1 MLYKSPSSVFHR
13 IISKGQAMKSR
24 GKDPVQAAGNQAD
37 LERQIAEL
45 QRKEEFFQSITRNL
59 SEVILVVNAKGV
71 ITYVT
76 PSVEQCLGYSPDEL
90 IGKSGFDYIV
100 RADLPRALVDFGKAI
115 LTREINIHNSFG
127 VRHKDGSKR
136 IMGGVGLNL
145 LHDRVVKGFVIN
157 VQDIT
162 DQRLAEANLD
172 SQQRHLEKLVE
183 KRTQEITRING
194 MLKTELAQR
203 KEMEKTLQ
211 KTEAGHRSFIENLPV
226 GILVTDMS
234 GEIHYANRYLAEFLD
249 RPAADIL
256 GMNILHFEIF
266 DKDTQKLLA
275 DRLAAGTGARE
286 MKRFSDVRV
295 AVKNKDLK
303 WAELIT
309 TILKEDGKPTGLQIV
324 FVDMTEIKKATEER
338 KGLAGRLQR
347 AERMESLGQIAGGI
361 AHGLNNE
368 LGATVGYA
376 ELMAAKMPDDSPL
389 KKLVLGIISSSR
401 KATSILHNMLTMTG
415 DCVAI
420 IFATGYLSA
429 F

>member
-1 MLYKSPSSVFHR
+1 M
-13 IISKGQAMKSR
+13 
-24 GKDPVQAAGNQAD
+24 
-37 LERQIAEL
+37 
-45 QRKEEFFQSITRNL
+45 
-59 SEVILVVNAKGV
+59 
-71 ITYVT
+71 
-76 PSVEQCLGYSPDEL
+76 
-90 IGKSGFDYIV
+90 
-100 RADLPRALVDFGKAI
+100 
-115 LTREINIHNSFG
+115 
-127 VRHKDGSKR
+127 
-136 IMGGVGLNL
+136 
-145 LHDRVVKGFVIN
+145 
-157 VQDIT
+157 
-162 DQRLAEANLD
+162 
-172 SQQRHLEKLVE
+172 
-183 KRTQEITRING
+183 
-194 MLKTELAQR
+194 
-203 KEMEKTLQ
+203 
-211 KTEAGHRSFIENLPV
+211 
-226 GILVTDMS
+226 
-234 GEIHYANRYLAEFLD
+234 
-249 RPAADIL
+249 
-256 GMNILHFEIF
+256 
-266 DKDTQKLLA
+266 A

-361 AHGLNNE
+361 AHGLNNA